1 MDTFVREALA
11 RAAFER
17 SKAEGGAVGRHFLEV
32 REGKP
37 VPGLRLLTGTM
48 AYNDTDWVI
57 G

>member
-32 REGKP
+32 RERES
-37 VPGLRLLTGTM
+37 LCLC
-48 AYNDTDWVI
+48 
-57 G
+57 